1 MEVILRAKMATEEK
15 LPRLRDFNGEKI
27 DMACHKCERY
37 GVYERKS
44 LLKKFGASV
53 QFVSLRRVLAIG
65 CASAGTAKCEA
76 HFPCLLSA
84 NLQSE
89 PQ

>member
-1 MEVILRAKMATEEK
+1 MANEEK
-15 LPRLRDFNGEKI
+15 LPRLRDYKGEKI
-27 DMACHKCERY
+27 DMACHRCERY
-37 GVYERKS
+37 GIYERKS

-65 CASAGTAKCEA
+65 CDSAGTAKCEA

-84 NLQSE
+84 SLTPEQ
-89 PQ
+89 Q